1 MKESNLIKNYIQDNE
16 LDIEKVMKKYTP
28 YIYTML
34 RNKNPNLT
42 NEDIE
47 EIVSDVFLVTW
58 KNQFKLDRD
67 KELLAYLVGV
77 TKNLYNKKIRNKR
90 SARKSERFPVTVQL
104 AGRIRFLRSSGIFVS
119 YIRQGAACLHG
130 QIRVTV

>member
-1 MKESNLIKNYIQDNE
+1 MKESNLIKNYIQDNK

-90 SARKSERFPVTVQL
+90 STVNIENL
-104 AGRIRFLRSSGIFVS
+104 NNNLFEIESIEHK
-119 YIRQGAACLHG
+119 IEN
-130 QIRVTV
+130 TEK